1 MCILLGQLQCYVM
14 CSVFQNCGYV
24 QATIVTFIRPILLAA
39 PYIKNAM
46 VKNQFLF
53 YPVCQNATV
62 S

>member
-1 MCILLGQLQCYVM
+1 MYVLFGQLQCYVM
-14 CSVFQNCGYV
+14 FSVFENSAYV

-39 PYIKNAM
+39 PNIKNAM